1 MWLHVQLGSNLA
13 CFDGLQSFTFSATD
27 PSEEMQTDDEL
38 KGSQTKLVGS
48 LLTDLEA
55 ARLDDLVH
63 KASVEAASGKVG
75 AACSDTFAFQ
85 HQGMTCVYVYN
96 G

>member
-1 MWLHVQLGSNLA
+1 M
-13 CFDGLQSFTFSATD
+13 D
-27 PSEEMQTDDEL
+27 PFQDMQREDQL

-55 ARLDDLVH
+55 ALVLQGLDILVQ
-63 KASVEAASGKVG
+63 KASAEVASSKVC
-75 AACSDTFAFQ
+75 AACSDTLYQ
-85 HQGMTCVYVYN
+85 HQDMTCMYMYD

>member
-1 MWLHVQLGSNLA
+1 
-13 CFDGLQSFTFSATD
+13 
-27 PSEEMQTDDEL
+27 MQTDDEL
-38 KGSQTKLVGS
+38 KGSQAKLAGS

-63 KASVEAASGKVG
+63 KASAAAASGKVG
-75 AACSDTFAFQ
+75 AACSDTSAFQ
-85 HQGMTCVYVYN
+85 HQGKTCVYMYMYN

>member
-1 MWLHVQLGSNLA
+1 M
-13 CFDGLQSFTFSATD
+13 D
-27 PSEEMQTDDEL
+27 PFQDIQREDQL

-75 AACSDTFAFQ
+75 AACSDTSAFQ